1 MFTRIA
7 SLVLLTLTL
16 SCQKKPAKSPD
27 QIEPKIKAKAELY
40 KSLHKGWA
48 HQAGCDSLGFTAL
61 CKLSNDGCQ
70 EADILQAE
78 GEPGR
83 WYRNLG
89 KRCYDDGQ
97 SKSDISKDMLMML
110 FPYLYATGD
119 KQNLR
124 EIYDYGKANGNVMG
138 RGPISRTFMT
148 PPMVLLLQRLIGIN
162 VSEFPNSSKEVAK
175 AGSEK
180 HLDAIDLLTKGM
192 LGGGLD
198 QLQYE
203 EIRKYAD
210 ANPKNALFV
219 ALYRKYRDGNQQQT
233 IDILL
238 DESLFPSDRLPTSAD
253 RCEEYLWQ
261 RDNTA
266 SDWGPCDRNQTHD
279 GVDFLIA
286 AWVAGQL

>member
-7 SLVLLTLTL
+7 SLVLCLLAL
-16 SCQKKPAKSPD
+16 SCQKKPAQSPD

-48 HQAGCDSLGFTAL
+48 HQGGCDSLAFTAL
-61 CKLSNDGCQ
+61 CKLSSGCQ

-83 WYRNLG
+83 WYRNPG

-119 KQNLR
+119 KQNLT
-124 EIYDYGKANGNVMG
+124 EIYEYGKANGNVMG

-148 PPMVLLLQRLIGIN
+148 PPMVFLLQRMIGFN
-162 VSEFPNSSKEVAK
+162 VSVKSETPVAK
-175 AGSEK
+175 KAGFEK
-180 HLDAIDLLTKGM
+180 HLDAVALLTKAMIGD
-192 LGGGLD
+192 GLN
-198 QLQYE
+198 LVEYE
-203 EIRKYAD
+203 EIRKYSQES
-210 ANPKNALFV
+210 PRNALFS
-219 ALYRKYRDGNQQQT
+219 AIYNKYRDGNQQQA

-238 DESLFPSDRLPTSAD
+238 DEKLFPSDRLPTASD

-261 RDNTA
+261 RDDDPK
-266 SDWGPCDRNQTHD
+266 DWGPCNSDRVHD
-279 GVDFLIA
+279 GVDFLFA
-286 AWVAGQL
+286 AYIAGQL

>member
-1 MFTRIA
+1 MMHYILTI
-7 SLVLLTLTL
+7 LLIV
-16 SCQKKPAKSPD
+16 SCAKQKAKDTKQRSP
-27 QIEPKIKAKAELY
+27 EVAAKAELY

-48 HQAGCDSLGFTAL
+48 HDKCDSLGFTSL
-61 CKLSNDGCQ
+61 CKLSGGCS
-70 EADILQAE
+70 EADIMQAE
-78 GEPGR
+78 DEPGR
-83 WYRNLG
+83 WYRSPEHD
-89 KRCYDDGQ
+89 CYDLRQ
-97 SKSDISKDMLMML
+97 SASDISKDMLMML

-124 EIYDYGKANGNVMG
+124 EIYEYGKSNGNVMG
-138 RGPISRTFMT
+138 RGPLSRTFMT
-148 PPMVLLLQRLIGIN
+148 PPMVFLLQRLIGIN

-175 AGSEK
+175 AGYEK

-198 QLQYE
+198 QIQYE

-238 DESLFPSDRLPTSAD
+238 DESLFPADRLPTSAD

-261 RDNTA
+261 RDNNP
-266 SDWGPCDRNQTHD
+266 SDWGPCDKGQTHD